1 MERWND
7 PITYPQ
13 ASLLFLGWVL
23 ISYLQKSSS
32 WTFWLLLFP
41 GTSLAKFNCAHN
53 FASVGDS
60 AFSVAPLWLST
71 CHFECPL
78 KTSFVLIS
86 RPLQKW
92 WCYFEAGFGMSY
104 KIKPWLYEKPEEDKQ
119 LTQTWIRPKHML
131 YQGRERECFAVSLLC
146 LWGLGAH
153 GKPWQTCYEVSGFR
167 PTYRI
172 LGPKALS
179 SERFQPKCPRF
190 LMDRDEG
197 TGRWGKAPAVF
208 LGSAGTSP
216 MHTHPVHFPQS
227 WALET
232 QASLYKFQS
241 TVQPLAPIQ
250 TLPISSLPPCCFE
263 KLSRSRG
270 T

>member
-1 MERWND
+1 
-7 PITYPQ
+7 
-13 ASLLFLGWVL
+13 
-23 ISYLQKSSS
+23 
-32 WTFWLLLFP
+32 
-41 GTSLAKFNCAHN
+41 
-53 FASVGDS
+53 
-60 AFSVAPLWLST
+60 
-71 CHFECPL
+71 
-78 KTSFVLIS
+78 
-86 RPLQKW
+86 
-92 WCYFEAGFGMSY
+92 MSY

-241 TVQPLAPIQ
+241 TVQPFAPIQ

-263 KLSRSRG
+263 KLLVEAEAHSPGHLLYFSDSFPPQRTLKYNRKWWIWIGSPRLNLNG
-270 T
+270 GNCIPKCFPQTFTFFSFDDYPLDHCGHKPLTSQETGK

>member
-1 MERWND
+1 MQQSYHLPTSFFAVSGISSNF
-7 PITYPQ
+7 
-13 ASLLFLGWVL
+13 LFAKG
-23 ISYLQKSSS
+23 LQ

-60 AFSVAPLWLST
+60 AFSVAPLVGGGPLWLST
-71 CHFECPL
+71 CHSECPL
-78 KTSFVLIS
+78 KPSFVLIS

-131 YQGRERECFAVSLLC
+131 YQGRERENALLRLCFVSEVWMLMER
-146 LWGLGAH
+146 
-153 GKPWQTCYEVSGFR
+153 PETCYDVSGFR
-167 PTYRI
+167 HTYRI

-179 SERFQPKCPRF
+179 SARFQPKCPRV

-197 TGRWGKAPAVF
+197 PGRWGKAPCCV
-208 LGSAGTSP
+208 LGFCWHLPYAHTSSAFSSELTPRNPS
-216 MHTHPVHFPQS
+216 FP
-227 WALET
+227 
-232 QASLYKFQS
+232 
-241 TVQPLAPIQ
+241 P
-250 TLPISSLPPCCFE
+250 
-263 KLSRSRG
+263 
-270 T
+270 